1 MYISTILAALVLTLT
16 VITIGLA
23 NSVYSATTNDTDDIN
38 KPLYRQIQELRINP
52 HFAPDESSMFDA
64 YQLHC
69 IPGEDQECPEG
80 FGSNEDATCFVS
92 KKNGCPDGYHGEDDD
107 ETGQCYPDTKPC
119 WPGMI
124 RYPSDRAAPAV
135 EACGDTEDVCKKY
148 NMSLPESCIVDGR
161 SIIDFPTADCL
172 IYPDHDNCAFVEGY
186 GCPVPDFTMM
196 TSANF
201 TVPRCVPIDDEEVLE
216 EE

>member
-1 MYISTILAALVLTLT
+1 MS
-16 VITIGLA
+16 
-23 NSVYSATTNDTDDIN
+23 NS
-38 KPLYRQIQELRINP
+38 L
-52 HFAPDESSMFDA
+52 
-64 YQLHC
+64 C
-69 IPGEDQECPEG
+69 
-80 FGSNEDATCFVS
+80 
-92 KKNGCPDGYHGEDDD
+92 
-107 ETGQCYPDTKPC
+107 
-119 WPGMI
+119 

-135 EACGDTEDVCKKY
+135 EVCGDTEDVCKKY

-216 EE
+216 KEKEMSLIPTDVQ